1 MKYLY
6 IAAALGALLGCF
18 WLSAQNDTTQDF
30 QQSRFALLSAELNI
44 SNITGSGGISN
55 NVQKSVL
62 KLDTKTGE
70 VWVLQLTV
78 NGTGDPTVRSAV
90 WAKVSN
96 SGPYYPSGP
105 PMGE

>member
-6 IAAALGALLGCF
+6 IAAALTALLGCF
-18 WLSAQNDTTQDF
+18 WLGAQNDTTQDF

-96 SGPYYPSGP
+96 SGTYYPSGP
-105 PMGE
+105 PMGD